1 MNRILIRTVQALALP
16 IALVALWWWA
26 SAGSTNFYFPPLSE
40 IVGIFS
46 DTWLSGGTRARW
58 WTDVVP
64 SLARLAA
71 GFGLAAVIGIAGGLL
86 IGSSRTLRALTEPV
100 LEIFRAIPP
109 PAFVPVLVILAGI
122 DNLMKVLVI
131 VFGCVWPILLNTV
144 EGVRAVDPLQADV
157 CRSYGIRGP
166 GRLRSLVLRSA
177 SPQIMTGLRQAL
189 SVGIILMVISEMF
202 AASNGIG
209 FTVVQFQRTFAIPEM
224 WTGIIVLGLLGTL
237 LSLAFQVAENRV
249 LGWYRGLHQ
258 AHRQE

>member
-1 MNRILIRTVQALALP
+1 MSRLLTRVLLAVALP
-16 IALVALWWWA
+16 IALIGLWWWTSA
-26 SAGSTNFYFPPLSE
+26 SSTNFYFPPLSK
-40 IVGIFS
+40 IVDIFPE
-46 DTWLSGGTRARW
+46 TWLSGGSRARW

-71 GFGLAAVIGIAGGLL
+71 GYALAAVAGIGTGLL

-100 LEIFRAIPP
+100 LEIFRAVPP
-109 PAFVPVLVILAGI
+109 PATVPLLVALAGI

-144 EGVRAVDPLQADV
+144 EGVRAVDPLQDEV

-166 GRLRSLVLRSA
+166 GRVRSLVLRSA
-177 SPQIMTGLRQAL
+177 SPQIMTGIRQAL

-209 FTVVQFQRTFAIPEM
+209 FTVVQFQRTFALPEM
-224 WTGIIVLGLLGTL
+224 WTGILVLGLLGFV
-237 LSLAFQVAENRV
+237 LSLVFKVAENRV
-249 LGWYRGLHQ
+249 LGWYYGLRQ